1 MSCTARPARPIAQQT
16 SQNPRLANVS
26 RQNSRT
32 CCAACA
38 TAPPPSRANRPDT
51 CDSTRERGSPQPMA
65 EDCPLKHSNF
75 PLTPHHE
82 ASQRRGTQRLRFR
95 NPSKRRFSGAR
106 RAESMCAVRAF
117 GLLEYMRLRGTQR
130 IRFRIPPKGGFSS
143 ARRREAMRTGRTPKA
158 RTAREP
164 SGNAADEVPHHP
176 SWRTP
181 GRERKLRP

>member
-82 ASQRRGTQRLRFR
+82 ASQLRGTQRLRFRIPLKAGSDAQGAQGRRALEYSRSCGTQRIRFR

-106 RAESMCAVRAF
+106 RTGAMCTGVH
-117 GLLEYMRLRGTQR
+117 ERLW
-130 IRFRIPPKGGFSS
+130 
-143 ARRREAMRTGRTPKA
+143 
-158 RTAREP
+158 
-164 SGNAADEVPHHP
+164 NAAPEVLQLP

-181 GRERKLRP
+181 GRGCRPRW